1 MITLQ
6 FGQLDLT
13 KIAALVQ
20 QQPGLVKMVNFR
32 DGEHMLLPINVND
45 MQRTDEH
52 GNTHSITAYCR
63 KDDRN
68 PNLSYFI
75 ANLKPSNNDQ
85 QLSLSPHVS
94 ASLPKRCSL
103 WPQVVETRAAT
114 PHLS

>member
-1 MITLQ
+1 MINLQ

-20 QQPGLVKMVNFR
+20 QQPGLVKKVNFR

-45 MQRTDEH
+45 MQKTDEH

-68 PNLSYFI
+68 PNLNYFI
-75 ANLKPSNNDQ
+75 ANLRPSNNEQ
-85 QLSLSPHVS
+85 
-94 ASLPKRCSL
+94 
-103 WPQVVETRAAT
+103 PQPIDTSQANQFWGGSQ
-114 PHLS
+114 P

>member
-1 MITLQ
+1 MINEKY
-6 FGQLDLT
+6 GQLDLT

-45 MQRTDEH
+45 MQKTDEH

-68 PNLSYFI
+68 PNLNYFI

-85 QLSLSPHVS
+85 QPPIDTNQANGFWSGNNP
-94 ASLPKRCSL
+94 
-103 WPQVVETRAAT
+103 
-114 PHLS
+114 